1 MTIGQLTA
9 IAMVVF
15 GLGVYASV
23 RGFLTHLKL
32 RKALKDRKNSKLPK
46 ERTISTLML
55 LAWIGSVFL
64 EDQLLN
70 RLELPIPELFV
81 IINKGVSAGFGL
93 AIILLVINH
102 FKPSGIERDEKML
115 FLEVGFLIILSY
127 LILSNSLMLIYLKV
141 ASA

>member
-9 IAMVVF
+9 IAMVVY
-15 GLGVYASV
+15 GLGVYTTV
-23 RGFLTHLKL
+23 RGFITHLKL

-55 LAWIGSVFL
+55 IAWIGSVFL

-102 FKPSGIERDEKML
+102 FKPSSVERDNKML

-127 LILSNSLMLIYLKV
+127 LILSNSLMMIYLKV

>member
-1 MTIGQLTA
+1 MTIGQLSVFA
-9 IAMVVF
+9 VCLF
-15 GLGVYASV
+15 GLGVFTTV

-127 LILSNSLMLIYLKV
+127 LILSNSLMMIYLKV